1 MFLIRM
7 SVVIQD
13 NSKIDNNQLNELNKI
28 HSREYSSDEDINSEE
43 DYEKLK
49 RFIVKIIRN
58 KEVLI

>member
-1 MFLIRM
+1 M